1 MGSQR
6 AAQRDQQHREQMR
19 GDKGVRV
26 LKGKRRKRGDRE
38 VLVLHGAL
46 YAPSVGGGLL
56 HCGRVARLCSPMA
69 GCLPS
74 SLQALHENE
83 WLLGTGGCWGYGAAW
98 GHGAVGVGV
107 RSPAVPMLQ
116 HLHAGSQRWDHPT
129 QPWGRFCP
137 AQVRQAP
144 SCPSSSPPALPH
156 CKQRPWDVCTQ
167 GCTLQ
172 PHFPQPRLFGEAA
185 KRTQPATH
193 PCEHGT
199 VTGKDR
205 ESAVTMQQGLL
216 HPLHAAKGT
225 ARS

>member
-56 HCGRVARLCSPMA
+56 HCRRVARLCSPMA

-107 RSPAVPMLQ
+107 RSPVVPMLQ

-129 QPWGRFCP
+129 QPRGRFCP
-137 AQVRQAP
+137 AQVRQHLPAHHHLPQPCPTASSVLGMFAP
-144 SCPSSSPPALPH
+144 KDAPCSLISPSPGFLGRQPSEPN
-156 CKQRPWDVCTQ
+156 
-167 GCTLQ
+167 Q
-172 PHFPQPRLFGEAA
+172 PHIPVSMAP
-185 KRTQPATH
+185 
-193 PCEHGT
+193 
-199 VTGKDR
+199 
-205 ESAVTMQQGLL
+205 
-216 HPLHAAKGT
+216 
-225 ARS
+225 

>member
-1 MGSQR
+1 MWGQR
-6 AAQRDQQHREQMR
+6 SESI
-19 GDKGVRV
+19 
-26 LKGKRRKRGDRE
+26 KGKEKKERGQR
-38 VLVLHGAL
+38 GTC
-46 YAPSVGGGLL
+46 APRCFICSECGGRITSLRQS
-56 HCGRVARLCSPMA
+56 CPCLCSPMA

-185 KRTQPATH
+185 KQTQPATH